1 MEITSKGITAYTLTD
16 YLAKWTEYLKS
27 KYGNDYTYNIY
38 MDIKEMSF

>member
-27 KYGNDYTYNIY
+27 KYGNDFL
-38 MDIKEMSF
+38 K